1 VALVV
6 RGRKPRRKAVST
18 PSAVLESRLTDQ
30 LARVMRTAQ
39 RSLQESDILSAI
51 DNLDPS
57 AMERIY
63 DQGNV
68 YSIDG
73 YLERALEAAFLT
85 PSVQTFA
92 DVIRTPMGRGV
103 ARPVQAGVRL
113 ENGIFVPSDL
123 VRKAADPANNLVMQ
137 ALLQYINPKATE
149 YARRRAAE
157 LVREISDSNR
167 LALRRTLVDGYSSGA
182 SRDELAGVIRQSVG
196 LHTRWAR
203 AVSSYRQRTYS
214 QLTRQGWTPS
224 SAATRT
230 DMMGDRYR
238 SRLIRKRAEMI
249 ARTEVMTAQN
259 MGRVAAWDA
268 GVKEGLIDPSAQ
280 KMWQVS
286 PPGISGGEGPC
297 EFCLEVNGTQVG
309 IYESFDVGQ
318 WRGRQALMAPP
329 AHPHCRCTVQLVPPS
344 RGLTGLPS
352 QDMGPWL
359 DDLDAFYAE
368 MESAA

>member
-1 VALVV
+1 
-6 RGRKPRRKAVST
+6 VSA
-18 PSAVLESRLTDQ
+18 PVAVLESRLADQ

-39 RSLQESDILSAI
+39 RSLETGDILAAI
-51 DNLDPS
+51 DNLDPA

-68 YSIDG
+68 YAVDG
-73 YLERALEAAFLT
+73 YLQRSLEAAFLT

-92 DVIRTPMGRGV
+92 DVIRTPMGRG
-103 ARPVQAGVRL
+103 APRIRHSGVRQD
-113 ENGIFVPSDL
+113 NGIYVPSDL
-123 VRKAADPANNLVMQ
+123 VRKATDPANNLVMQ
-137 ALLQYINPKATE
+137 ALLQYINPRATE

-157 LVREISDSNR
+157 LVREISDANR
-167 LALRRTLVDGYSSGA
+167 LALRRILVDGYSRGA
-182 SRDELAGVIRQSVG
+182 PREELAALVRQSVG
-196 LHTRWAR
+196 LHTRWSR

-214 QLTRQGWTPS
+214 QLMDQGWNP
-224 SAATRT
+224 SAAAGRT
-230 DMMGDRYR
+230 DVLGDRYR

-249 ARTEVMTAQN
+249 ARTEIMTAQN
-259 MGRVAAWDA
+259 MGRISAWDA
-268 GVKEGLIDPSAQ
+268 GIKEGLIDPSAQ

-286 PPGISGGEGPC
+286 RPGVSGGEGPC
-297 EFCLEVNGTQVG
+297 EHCLEVNGTRVG
-309 IYESFDVGQ
+309 IYESFSVGQ

-329 AHPHCRCTVQLVPPS
+329 AHPHCRCTVQLIPPS

-352 QDMGPWL
+352 QDMGRWL